1 MEQQLIAYPQST
13 TLPLTFP
20 TGEYILD
27 LFENEPIPLVLNID
41 DFTNVAEADASYSK
55 SFDIPG
61 TKNNNIFFNNIF
73 DVTAS
78 SNFDTHKKT
87 RIIVKEDTLNTFE
100 GYLQLNDISIKDG
113 AITYNVTIYSEV
125 VNLKDSIGDKVFRD
139 LDLTELNHLYTSNN
153 VENSWTGILNLFNPL
168 PANSFAGTVGATTTS
183 VLKYPM
189 VNWAGHGTNTLGNFF
204 SPYLPD
210 YFRPWVNAL
219 YLLKTIFRDAG
230 YTFSSAFLNSTK
242 FNKLYVDFNISG
254 AAASSDYYCD
264 LDNIIGTYTTSGAI
278 ANATVATGG
287 QAVLYN
293 LGNDKFTAI
302 NNGTEVEL
310 FGNLYF
316 NSSSNNVEI
325 TLYHTNTT
333 YSANVNSGYV
343 IWNSSTSGVITP
355 GFGSILLDAGDS
367 CWMQIKGIG
376 GSVSIDASTNSSWVS
391 WVLSSNTNQDMD
403 RLLLGFRGDNS
414 QWDYFKGL
422 IDMFKLVILVDDSN
436 PNNLIIE
443 PYKDWVGAGNKL
455 DWTNKIDESEFKY
468 TPIDGLSREVKFK
481 FSEDKDDWITP
492 NLNSPSDWL
501 FGYNYN
507 SNIEI
512 IDKEMDE
519 VEVTPFSDT
528 YVVDLGNGLGTNVMP
543 QIIDSS
549 VTPAGSPLRYWE
561 NNLRILYD
569 NGVVNLPNTYTVGG
583 FTNKNTMLL
592 FSAMDAY
599 PYTNTSDSY
608 RFNTVAEQYSSV
620 ITLNTLY
627 NTYWLQYID
636 ELYNKDTRII
646 EVEAYLNSED
656 IFKLNFNDIILIKST
671 RYRIYKIEYRAG
683 AMSKLKLITIRN
695 L

>member
-189 VNWAGHGTNTLGNFF
+189 VNWAGHATNTLGNFF
-204 SPYLPD
+204 SNYLPD

-287 QAVLYN
+287 QSALYN
-293 LGNDKFTAI
+293 LGTDKFTAI

-316 NSSSNNVEI
+316 NNSSNDVEI

-343 IWNSSTSGVITP
+343 IWNGSTSGIITP

-376 GSVSIDASTNSSWVS
+376 GSVSIDTSTNSSWVS

-528 YVVDLGNGLGTNVMP
+528 YVLDLGNGLGANVMP

-549 VTPAGSPLRYWE
+549 VTSSGSPLRYWE

>member
-1 MEQQLIAYPQST
+1 MEQKLIAYPQST

-139 LDLTELNHLYTSNN
+139 LDLSELNHLYTSNN

-189 VNWAGHGTNTLGNFF
+189 VNWAGHSTNTLGNFF

-219 YLLKTIFRDAG
+219 YLLQNIFRDAG

-278 ANATVATGG
+278 ANATVATGA
-287 QAVLYN
+287 QAALYN
-293 LGNDKFTAI
+293 LGTDKFTAI

-316 NSSSNNVEI
+316 NNSSNNVEI
-325 TLYHTNTT
+325 TLHHTNTT
-333 YSANVNSGYV
+333 YSANVNTGYV
-343 IWNSSTSGVITP
+343 IWNGSTSGVITP
-355 GFGSILLDAGDS
+355 GFTSILLDAGDS
-367 CWMQIKGIG
+367 CWIEIKGIG
-376 GSVSIDASTNSSWVS
+376 GSVSIDVSTNSSWVS
-391 WVLSSNTNQDMD
+391 WLLSSNTSQDMD
-403 RLLLGFRGDNS
+403 RILLGFRGDNS
-414 QWDYFKGL
+414 QWDYFKGI
-422 IDMFKLVILVDDSN
+422 IDMFKLVILVDENN

-468 TPIDGLSREVKFK
+468 TPIDGLSREIKFK

-512 IDKEMDE
+512 IDKESDE

-549 VTPAGSPLRYWE
+549 VSPAGQPLRYWE

>member
-189 VNWAGHGTNTLGNFF
+189 VNWAGHSTNTLGNFF
-204 SPYLPD
+204 SNYLPD

-287 QAVLYN
+287 QSALYN
-293 LGNDKFTAI
+293 LGTDKFTAI

-316 NSSSNNVEI
+316 NNSSNDVEI

-343 IWNSSTSGVITP
+343 IWNGSTSGIITP

-376 GSVSIDASTNSSWVS
+376 GSVSIDTSTNSSWVS

-528 YVVDLGNGLGTNVMP
+528 YVLDLGNGLGANVMP

-549 VTPAGSPLRYWE
+549 VTSSGSPLRYWE

>member
-189 VNWAGHGTNTLGNFF
+189 VNWAGHSTNTLGNFF

-343 IWNSSTSGVITP
+343 IWNGSTSGIITP

-528 YVVDLGNGLGTNVMP
+528 YVLDLGNGLGTNVMP

-549 VTPAGSPLRYWE
+549 VSPAGQPLRYWE

>member
-139 LDLTELNHLYTSNN
+139 LDLSELNHLYTSNN

-189 VNWAGHGTNTLGNFF
+189 VNWAGHSTNTLGNFF

-219 YLLKTIFRDAG
+219 YLLQNIFRDAG

-278 ANATVATGG
+278 ANATVATGA
-287 QAVLYN
+287 QAALYN
-293 LGNDKFTAI
+293 LGTDKFTAI

-316 NSSSNNVEI
+316 NNSSNNVEI
-325 TLYHTNTT
+325 TLHHTNTT
-333 YSANVNSGYV
+333 YSANVNTGYV
-343 IWNSSTSGVITP
+343 IWNGSTSGVITP
-355 GFGSILLDAGDS
+355 GF
-367 CWMQIKGIG
+367 
-376 GSVSIDASTNSSWVS
+376 
-391 WVLSSNTNQDMD
+391 
-403 RLLLGFRGDNS
+403 
-414 QWDYFKGL
+414 
-422 IDMFKLVILVDDSN
+422 
-436 PNNLIIE
+436 
-443 PYKDWVGAGNKL
+443 
-455 DWTNKIDESEFKY
+455 KY
-468 TPIDGLSREVKFK
+468 
-481 FSEDKDDWITP
+481 
-492 NLNSPSDWL
+492 
-501 FGYNYN
+501 
-507 SNIEI
+507 
-512 IDKEMDE
+512 
-519 VEVTPFSDT
+519 
-528 YVVDLGNGLGTNVMP
+528 
-543 QIIDSS
+543 
-549 VTPAGSPLRYWE
+549 
-561 NNLRILYD
+561 
-569 NGVVNLPNTYTVGG
+569 
-583 FTNKNTMLL
+583 
-592 FSAMDAY
+592 
-599 PYTNTSDSY
+599 
-608 RFNTVAEQYSSV
+608 
-620 ITLNTLY
+620 
-627 NTYWLQYID
+627 
-636 ELYNKDTRII
+636 
-646 EVEAYLNSED
+646 
-656 IFKLNFNDIILIKST
+656 
-671 RYRIYKIEYRAG
+671 
-683 AMSKLKLITIRN
+683 
-695 L
+695 

>member
-113 AITYNVTIYSEV
+113 TITYNVTIYSEV

-189 VNWAGHGTNTLGNFF
+189 VNWAGHATNTLGNFF
-204 SPYLPD
+204 SNYLPD

-287 QAVLYN
+287 QSALYN
-293 LGNDKFTAI
+293 LGTDKFTAI

-316 NSSSNNVEI
+316 NNSSNDVEI

-343 IWNSSTSGVITP
+343 IWNSSTSGTITP

-376 GSVSIDASTNSSWVS
+376 GSVSIDTSTNSSWVS

-528 YVVDLGNGLGTNVMP
+528 YVLDLGNGLGANVMP

-549 VTPAGSPLRYWE
+549 VTSSGSPLRYWE

-636 ELYNKDTRII
+636 ELYNKDTRMI